1 MPPRKLTETDVYESR
16 PGYQASEHK
25 ATFVNKAV
33 SVPDKAIQQ
42 LLGDIGDKKVYF
54 RAIVAERSTQVLLR
68 LIPSFDD
75 KCAPSR
81 LKSWRVNSFGRRRY
95 ISSVTIL
102 RALKLTESQAQ
113 DAVMPFDI
121 KDGAI
126 VIPFPKKVEYK

>member
-1 MPPRKLTETDVYESR
+1 MPRRKLHETDVYESR
-16 PGYQASEHK
+16 PGYSTATDK

-33 SVPDKAIQQ
+33 SVPDASIVKI
-42 LLGDIGDKKVYF
+42 LGDIGDKKIYF
-54 RAIVAERSTQVLLR
+54 RALVIERATQILLK
-68 LIPSFDD
+68 LVPSFDE

-102 RALKLTESQAQ
+102 RALKLTEEQAQ
-113 DAVMPFDI
+113 DAVLPFDI

-126 VIPFPKKVEYK
+126 VIPFPRKADY